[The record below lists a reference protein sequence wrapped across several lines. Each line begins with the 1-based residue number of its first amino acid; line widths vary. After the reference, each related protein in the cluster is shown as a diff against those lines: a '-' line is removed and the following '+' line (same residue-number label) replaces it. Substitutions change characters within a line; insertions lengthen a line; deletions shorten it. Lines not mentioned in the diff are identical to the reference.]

1 MTARRE
7 VSGMYIPDQ
16 IHVLP
21 PRPGVCRTCAARH
34 RPEEPHDH
42 RSLYYMVRFYQV
54 NKRFPTPEDAEH
66 K

>member
-1 MTARRE
+1 MIE
-7 VSGMYIPDQ
+7 EIKVIPP
-16 IHVLP
+16 LP
-21 PRPGVCRTCAARH
+21 GACKLCAARH